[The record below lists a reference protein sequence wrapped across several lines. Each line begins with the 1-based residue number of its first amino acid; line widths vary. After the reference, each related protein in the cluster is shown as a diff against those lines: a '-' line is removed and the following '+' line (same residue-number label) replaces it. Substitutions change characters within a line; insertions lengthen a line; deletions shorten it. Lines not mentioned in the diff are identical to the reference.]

1 MHDALGLHAS
11 AAAGRTPCATRP
23 LVYLIHA
30 ECAAIVSL
38 TAVAAS
44 KLYHG
49 STGAATATGAG
60 TTGDFLSMI
69 PTALSST
76 SAITTLTVTRFERSV
91 NSLSNSF
98 DPKLIAQL
106 ELPSTIEWVHLLHI
120 FLSLVVLLYGRP
132 DQREEQALVSFGDVV
147 HLFVFAVMHWNYIH
161 WNLIYWNWLSVAIGV
176 GLLLVMCL
184 RIHSLL
190 MLEDE
195 DDDEDGDCIGE
206 HDRSTGL
213 LGIMLKGD
221 DAGRVGIESRM
232 ALPVPPPPPSSSPF
246 PVSNVSPRTSPSKR
260 LIRGN
265 SFGADSSPTAAR
277 AKVASLTAENEALVA
292 ELGAK
297 EREVQDKCSQWK
309 SEKQRMLIEMKR
321 CSDIRDAAVQEVEST
336 KIDAAMLTEYQDRV
350 KQLMAEKTSFGM
362 KLDSVERNTEELM
375 LSFDEER
382 RKLLDKIKSRS
393 EAKKEAVS
401 EVGSLRQQ
409 LRQYEKIEEAK
420 LRADERISQLLDE
433 AVNREASESTLTT
446 LLDRER
452 LRSTRLAA
460 ELETEKKSKNK
471 SLPSPDNIDGGSSDA
486 EANDRADELKAEL
499 EAAGISRDQALEKYD
514 DMLINEKRLIGNLQR
529 EKEHTAKLANAVEV
543 ATAKLDSFRVQIE
556 QLTEEKQEVLLKNKA
571 IKKSVSDKLV
581 EIKATFSAEI
591 AKSKEIMEA
600 KIASVTKEKNELA
613 AQLDGLVKE
622 RDDAAI
628 EGKALRVKIEDISTT
643 NEAFRKQIRTLE
655 DKVVEYQLMMAS
667 LEEAN
672 DKAEARLL
680 EVRGL
685 NGDEDDGLHT
695 QINNQVKEISE
706 LQSARDSLEE
716 TVSQQEEIIKKLQE
730 ENDSLKATA
739 QRQTSSSFT
748 QTKTVTPEVVRNSGS
763 SESKASRSGAAK
775 WKAFREELKGKSQ
788 PRSFGS
794 AAASGSLGGTDYGPK
809 KSTRKSKAG
818 DAAASDNN
826 VGRGNAGRSTDGDV
840 DPFGFPNPSSHYE
853 VLGVVPSASIEEIK
867 KAYRKLALR
876 YHPDKANNCPDS
888 EEKFKDV
895 SKAYE
900 ILSDPEARRRYDVEN
915 WF

>member
-38 TAVAAS
+38 TAVAAT

-195 DDDEDGDCIGE
+195 DDDEDGDGIGE

-221 DAGRVGIESRM
+221 DAGRMGIESRM
-232 ALPVPPPPPSSSPF
+232 ALPVPPPPSSPF

-382 RKLLDKIKSRS
+382 RQLLDKIKSRS

-613 AQLDGLVKE
+613 ARLDGLVKE